1 MDRRFLR
8 RMEKAHPMSENPS
21 PTAPDWDILLDGILA
36 RMGCVTGTLH
46 RLGAESGMLEIV
58 ASRGI
63 PEELA
68 PKIARIPIGKGIA
81 GAAAAQLGPVQMC
94 NLQTD
99 TSGVARPD
107 AKQTGVAGSL
117 AVPVL
122 DADGRLAG
130 TLGVGM
136 TVPHE
141 FTDEESAR
149 LTEFAAN
156 LAPRLAGG

>member
-1 MDRRFLR
+1 
-8 RMEKAHPMSENPS
+8 MSDPLHALLES
-21 PTAPDWDILLDGILA
+21 TVPDWDAILDEILA

-46 RLGAESGMLEIV
+46 RLGGESGLLELV

-63 PEELA
+63 PDELM

-81 GAAAAQLGPVQMC
+81 GAAAEKRGPVQLC

-99 TSGVARPD
+99 TSGTARPD
-107 AKQTGVAGSL
+107 AKKTGVAGSL

-122 DADGRLAG
+122 DSAGDLAG

-136 TVPHE
+136 TVPHD
-141 FTDEESAR
+141 FTEAESTR
-149 LTEFAAN
+149 LEAIATQ
-156 LAPRLAGG
+156 LAPCLRTAS

>member
-1 MDRRFLR
+1 
-8 RMEKAHPMSENPS
+8 MSEKLVALLDS
-21 PTAPDWDILLDGILA
+21 ESPDWDAVLAEILA
-36 RMGCVTGTLH
+36 RMDCVTGTLH
-46 RLGAESGMLEIV
+46 RLGAESGLLEIV

-63 PEELA
+63 PEALA

-81 GAAAAQLGPVQMC
+81 GAAAEQRGPVQMC

-117 AVPVL
+117 AVPIL
-122 DADGRLAG
+122 DEQGKLAG
-130 TLGVGM
+130 TLGVGK

-141 FTDEESAR
+141 FTDDESAA
-149 LTEFAAN
+149 LAEIAAS
-156 LAPRLAGG
+156 LAPRLQAGG

>member
-1 MDRRFLR
+1 
-8 RMEKAHPMSENPS
+8 MSEKLPSLLSS
-21 PTAPDWDILLDGILA
+21 PTPDWDAVLEDILA

-46 RLGAESGMLEIV
+46 RLGAESGLLEIV
-58 ASRGI
+58 TSRGI
-63 PEELA
+63 PEVLM

-81 GAAAAQLGPVQMC
+81 GAAAEKRGPVQMC

-122 DADGRLAG
+122 DAEGELVG

-149 LTEFAAN
+149 LAEIAAD
-156 LAPRLAGG
+156 LAAPLRTIA

>member
-1 MDRRFLR
+1 
-8 RMEKAHPMSENPS
+8 MSELS
-21 PTAPDWDILLDGILA
+21 PPPHPDWNSILDDILA
-36 RMGCVTGTLH
+36 QMGCVTGTLH

-58 ASRGI
+58 ACRGI
-63 PEELA
+63 PEVLL

-81 GAAAAQLGPVQMC
+81 GAAAEQRGPVQMC

-117 AVPVL
+117 AVPVF
-122 DADGRLAG
+122 DADGNLAG

-141 FTDEESAR
+141 FTDEETAR
-149 LTEFAAN
+149 LTEIAAK
-156 LAPRLAGG
+156 LSARLSTPNS